1 MNTYKY
7 LARNTKGETKSG
19 KIEANTIDLARFSL
33 RKQGLWVININ
44 YSGQVE
50 KDVQAKAKSKE
61 SERIFAFLETNIKL
75 KDMVVFSRQ
84 FASMIEAGIA
94 MLRVLTVLI
103 EQTENPKLVAYLK
116 EIKADVEQG
125 IPLSESL
132 GKFPKA
138 FDRLYVAM
146 VRAGEAG
153 GVLDQVLNRLATFL
167 EARSRLSH
175 KVQTAMTYP
184 ITVISISVIVVWFML
199 TFILPKFSAIFAGT
213 GSKLPAFT
221 QALIDI
227 SNFLRSPYVIFL
239 IGIIWFVFRS
249 LQAWYAT
256 ENGRYTLDSFVLK
269 IPVFGDIVRKVSVA
283 RFTRTFGTLIQSGVP
298 IITAL
303 EVVKES
309 ANNSVLERVIEDVQR
324 ETQEGGQISTQLARS
339 QIFPPMVT
347 QMVSIGEE
355 SGELETMLAKIA
367 DFYDTEVDNAVE
379 SLTALMEPIFIV
391 VLGGIVG
398 AIVVAMYLPIFDVI
412 KQIQ

>member
-1 MNTYKY
+1 MNSYKY
-7 LARNTKGETKSG
+7 LARNAQGQTKTGQ
-19 KIEANTIDLARFSL
+19 IEANTIDIAKFSL

-44 YSGQVE
+44 NTGIAKKEGDE
-50 KDVQAKAKSKE
+50 KKQTGLGINFFQKKIS
-61 SERIFAFLETNIKL
+61 L

-103 EQTENPKLVAYLK
+103 EQTENPKLASYLRETK
-116 EIKADVEQG
+116 TDIEQG

-132 GKFPKA
+132 GKFPDA

-146 VRAGEAG
+146 VKAGEAG
-153 GVLDQVLNRLATFL
+153 GVLDQVLNRLANFL
-167 EARSRLSH
+167 EARSKLNH
-175 KVQTAMTYP
+175 KVATAMTYP
-184 ITVISISVIVVWFML
+184 ITVVAISLVVVWFML
-199 TFILPKFSAIFAGT
+199 TFILPKFSAIFAAT
-213 GSKLPAFT
+213 GGELPAFT
-221 QALIDI
+221 QALINI
-227 SNFLRSPYVIFL
+227 SNFLRSPWVIL
-239 IGIIWFVFRS
+239 LVVMVWFTVRS
-249 LQAWYAT
+249 VQEWYST
-256 ENGRYTLDSFVLK
+256 VNGRYAIDSFLLRVP
-269 IPVFGDIVRKVSVA
+269 IFGEIIKKVSVA

-309 ANNSVLERVIEDVQR
+309 ANNSVLERVIDKVQK
-324 ETQEGGQISTQLARS
+324 ETEEGGEISTQLGMS
-339 QIFPPMVT
+339 EIFPPMVT

-355 SGELETMLAKIA
+355 SGELETMLEKIA
-367 DFYDTEVDNAVE
+367 DFYDTEVDNSVE

>member
-1 MNTYKY
+1 VNSYKY
-7 LARNTKGETKSG
+7 LARNTRGETKTG
-19 KIEANTIDLARFSL
+19 KIDASDIDLAKFSL
-33 RKQGLWVININ
+33 RKQGLWVINIS
-44 YSGQVE
+44 YAGKTVE
-50 KDVQAKAKSKE
+50 TAANKE
-61 SERIFAFLETNIKL
+61 IRQSQKVLGFFEKKIGL

-94 MLRVLTVLI
+94 MLRVLTVLV

-116 EIKADVEQG
+116 EVKTDIEQG
-125 IPLSESL
+125 VPLSESL
-132 GKFPKA
+132 SKFPDA

-146 VRAGEAG
+146 VKAGEAG
-153 GVLDQVLNRLATFL
+153 GVLDQVLNRLAGFL
-167 EARSRLSH
+167 EARNKLAH

-184 ITVISISVIVVWFML
+184 ITVIGISVVVVWFML

-213 GSKLPAFT
+213 GGKLPAFT
-221 QALIDI
+221 QALIDV
-227 SNFLRSPYVIFL
+227 SNFLRSPYVIL
-239 IGIIWFVFRS
+239 LGVVVWFSYRS
-249 LQAWYAT
+249 LKTWYET
-256 ENGRYTLDSFVLK
+256 ESGRYTLDSFILGVP
-269 IPVFGDIVRKVSVA
+269 IFGDIIKKVAVA

-309 ANNSVLERVIEDVQR
+309 ANNSVLERVIEDVQK
-324 ETQEGGQISTQLARS
+324 ETQEGGQISTQLGKS
-339 QIFPPMVT
+339 EIFPPMVT

-355 SGELETMLAKIA
+355 SGELETMLSKVA

-398 AIVVAMYLPIFDVI
+398 SIVVAMYLPIFDVI